1 MPSPSQPADFSP
13 GAGRGADLGLDSVTG
28 PDSVAAQVERARWRQ
43 PGTRA
48 WLRRARPLL
57 GTIVEISVNDS
68 RRDSQLHTAIDAAFS
83 DIERVHALM
92 SFQAPDSELSRLNR
106 DAALRPQQVDA
117 HTHAVFQAA
126 LRMAAISGGA
136 FNPCIA
142 PRLEQ
147 RKADSADS
155 WRDIELLPGG
165 RIRYARP
172 VRVDL
177 GGIAKGYAVDL
188 AVRRLRRTGIESI
201 VVNAGG
207 DLRVAGPTSH
217 DVRLRHPSAPGCS
230 AHTAAL
236 SNAALATSASY
247 FSRRASVTGEVSAL
261 VNPRDGTP
269 YLGGLSISVRAANCM
284 TADALTKV
292 VLFAPPATTET
303 VLDEFNAEA
312 YVI

>member
-1 MPSPSQPADFSP
+1 MPSPSQ
-13 GAGRGADLGLDSVTG
+13 
-28 PDSVAAQVERARWRQ
+28 AAER
-43 PGTRA
+43 GTRA
-48 WLRRARPLL
+48 WLRRARPSL
-57 GTIVEISVNDS
+57 GTIVDISVNDR
-68 RRDSQLHTAIDAAFS
+68 RRDSQLHAALDAAFT

-92 SFQAPDSELSRLNR
+92 SFQAPNSELSRLNR
-106 DAALRPQQVDA
+106 DAAVGPQQVDP
-117 HTHAVFQAA
+117 HTYAVFQAA
-126 LRMAAISGGA
+126 LRMAALSGGA

-142 PRLEQ
+142 PRLEEWE
-147 RKADSADS
+147 ADFANS

-165 RIRYARP
+165 QIRYARP

-188 AVRRLRRTGIESI
+188 AVRSLRRSGIENI

-207 DLRVAGPTSH
+207 DLRVAGPESH
-217 DVRLRHPSAPGCS
+217 DVRLRHPSAPLCS

-236 SNAALATSASY
+236 RNAALATSAGY
-247 FSRRASVTGEVSAL
+247 FSRRASVAGEVSAL

-269 YLGGLSISVRAANCM
+269 YLGKHSISVRAENCM

-292 VLFAPPATTET
+292 VLFAPPAIAET
-303 VLDEFNAEA
+303 VLDEFDAEA